1 LRFAPTARAESASGD
16 PSDLGDS
23 PGLAEVKVL
32 LIDEK
37 VEGFFLER
45 LTARGERVGTTQ
57 HDTMD
62 EAMDQAYS
70 EYDAISDWRFCP
82 ADTDPLEYL
91 RAQSDF

>member
-1 LRFAPTARAESASGD
+1 VR
-16 PSDLGDS
+16 
-23 PGLAEVKVL
+23 VL

-45 LTARGERVGTTQ
+45 LTDRGERVGTTQ

-70 EYDAISDWRFCP
+70 EYEAISDWRFCP
-82 ADTDPLEYL
+82 EDTDPLEYL
-91 RAQSDF
+91 SAQSDL